1 MRAAVISILLSWL
14 SGVSLA
20 LIYVIS
26 VAGFTEGYLPLNDL
40 WVMGIIPIAAVF
52 GTAISLLLSPLVVWA
67 FKRLDTQAVIYGVVL
82 FGCLAFYFLGASF
95 IGVSMKYEDIYAIFT
110 FVVPTILAISG
121 LVYIGLANR

>member
-26 VAGFTEGYLPLNDL
+26 MAGFTEEYLPLKKL
-40 WVMGIIPIAAVF
+40 WVMGIIPIAAIF
-52 GTAISLLLSPLVVWA
+52 GTAISILLSPLVVWS
-67 FKRLDTQAVIYGVVL
+67 FRELDKLAVLHGGVL
-82 FGCLAFYFLGASF
+82 FGSLAFYF
-95 IGVSMKYEDIYAIFT
+95 IGVSFLGVWLKYEDVYAIFT